1 MGNQHSVGW
10 VSLAA
15 LNADEV
21 ITAWVDTAK
30 EIFSQFTDEQLRI
43 RNETREEHFRK
54 DIRRYMRDAVNKRF
68 LVYKTDKLFG
78 LLVVHD
84 KKEFVQVYG
93 IAVKPYTV
101 WNLRTVALAFSQQMQ
116 QDYPNREF
124 RGMIKIANDRGKRLY
139 RYLGATECTDWHDE
153 EFDEHHIPLR
163 ISSAA
168 AKLATEKNSTVSDA
182 QLTSLASDS
191 TN

>member
-15 LNADEV
+15 LNPDEV
-21 ITAWVDTAK
+21 TTAWIDTSK
-30 EIFSQFTDEQLRI
+30 EIFKQFTDEQLRI
-43 RNETREEHFRK
+43 KGETRDEHFRK
-54 DIRRYMRDAVNKRF
+54 DINKYMRDAVNKKF
-68 LVYKTDKLFG
+68 LLYKTNTLFG
-78 LLVVHD
+78 LLVIQD

-93 IAVKPYTV
+93 IAIRPYTV
-101 WNLRTVALAFSQQMQ
+101 LNLRTVALAFSQQIQ

-139 RYLGATECTDWHDE
+139 RYLGATECTDWHDDD
-153 EFDEHHIPLR
+153 FDEHHIPLK

-168 AKLATEKNSTVSDA
+168 AKLATEKNATISDS
-182 QLTSLASDS
+182 QLTSIA
-191 TN
+191 N